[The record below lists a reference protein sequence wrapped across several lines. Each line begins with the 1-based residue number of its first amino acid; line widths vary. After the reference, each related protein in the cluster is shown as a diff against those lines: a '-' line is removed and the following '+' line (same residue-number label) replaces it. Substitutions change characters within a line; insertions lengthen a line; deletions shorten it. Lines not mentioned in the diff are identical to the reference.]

1 LEYLIFVKRI
11 LSIFS
16 CSVWKAPPPY
26 RTLAF
31 ESLFR
36 YIEREIGEVD
46 FVIVVFLFI
55 FKTVE
60 ELRFGHYEYI
70 HYSRGIELGH

>member
-1 LEYLIFVKRI
+1 LQ
-11 LSIFS
+11 S
-16 CSVWKAPPPY
+16 
-26 RTLAF
+26 F

-60 ELRFGHYEYI
+60 ELRFGHYESTYTV
-70 HYSRGIELGH
+70 